1 MRSNPTDAERR
12 LWERFRR
19 KQIANA
25 RFRRQYPLGRY
36 IVDFICLPARLV
48 IEVDGGQHD
57 LQAEA
62 DEVRTQWLE
71 SQEYLVVRFWN
82 NDVLSNTDG
91 VVERIRDMVR
101 MRLDTPPP
109 TPSRKGRGSK
119 ARPMPPAP
127 RRVNGFPYTRCVP
140 SR

>member
-1 MRSNPTDAERR
+1 VPFHEYIREMRSNPTDAERR
-12 LWERFRR
+12 LWERLRR

-36 IVDFICLPARLV
+36 IVDFVCLPARLI

-71 SQEYLVVRFWN
+71 SQGHLVVRFWN

-91 VVERIRDMVR
+91 VAERIIDMVR

-109 TPSRKGRGSK
+109 TPSRMGRGK
-119 ARPMPPAP
+119 
-127 RRVNGFPYTRCVP
+127 
-140 SR
+140 